1 MKRFLFVLI
10 LISSVASA
18 TWWGREPIR
27 DWWESIQEAPGKR
40 KAHPPSPDRA
50 RYETLKEEMIRW
62 RKELSGRYQRCRS
75 EEERHAVLGEARTLL
90 ESALPEMMRC
100 WLGTPWD
107 FHGTAEFP
115 GEGKIACGYFV
126 STVLR
131 DAGFQLDRYKL
142 ARQPSQNILR
152 TFLPRESLV
161 LRVGVPYERFVAEL
175 ADAERGI
182 RIVGLDSH
190 VAFLVGTGEG
200 FRFIHSS
207 GSSPWCVVDES
218 AANAPVL
225 RQSNYRVHGLL
236 TADKGVLRRWLMGE
250 RFVVKE
256 LPHGER
262 SHPVSGACG
271 N

>member
-1 MKRFLFVLI
+1 MTPLPVKRFFLVLTLSALAAAAAWHRRDLAPAWWSAI
-10 LISSVASA
+10 RGPLLPEAS
-18 TWWGREPIR
+18 P
-27 DWWESIQEAPGKR
+27 
-40 KAHPPSPDRA
+40 PPSPDRP
-50 RYETLKEEMIRW
+50 RYETLSRELERW
-62 RKELSGRYQRCRS
+62 RKDLADRYARS
-75 EEERHAVLGEARTLL
+75 RGEEERRAVLGETRALL
-90 ESALPEMMRC
+90 EATLPEMMRC

-131 DAGFQLDRYKL
+131 DAGFRLDRYKL

-152 TFLPRESLV
+152 SFLPKESLV
-161 LRVGVPYERFVAEL
+161 LRVGVPYERFAAEL
-175 ADAERGI
+175 AAAEPGV

-190 VAFLVGTGEG
+190 VAFLVGSGDG

-218 AANAPVL
+218 EANAEVL

-236 TADKGVLRRWLMGE
+236 TADRDVLLRWLRGDPI
-250 RFVVKE
+250 VVKE
-256 LPHGER
+256 
-262 SHPVSGACG
+262 
-271 N
+271 